1 MRDYNRLSD
10 PTPLTPEPPFACR
23 DPAMTSPRPPYPG
36 ERFRR
41 QLADLL
47 NTWVE
52 QGLIEPA
59 QRDRL
64 REYYQLESLQR
75 SAGGRFA
82 LVLLLF
88 GAVLVGLGVIS
99 FVAANWA
106 AIPRWARAWGCLALM
121 VGLQVAGFQ
130 VWQQGSRRLGSAL
143 LIAGELTLG
152 ACIGLM
158 AQWVQLGG
166 SAAGLFWA
174 WGMGSLAMAYSLRHS
189 PSGVLACVLL
199 GSGMVADFWDWG
211 PVNFLYLYPW
221 LALGLLVS
229 LAYWCCSRWVFALA
243 VVNFGLALQG
253 LANRLGS
260 SFPSLTLWHLL
271 GVAVVWG
278 LALWH
283 QRHDPWIRQVSTEGR
298 DQELPGELEQGLD
311 LAPTAQNLAL
321 LGLGVLLYVWSFWG
335 TWLVDLPADP
345 LLDAGDPWAGLS
357 AAGLLLLAGW
367 GWWQG
372 WQEKGS
378 QPIGV
383 WLEDATVLVSLL
395 GLGLLVGVSSLLSP
409 NSTDGL
415 AFGFFAHWIVTLLLL
430 GLSAVLC
437 WEGLQQGRRGRFWQG
452 LLGLTLVVLTRFFE
466 YPTGLLVKS
475 VALVACGIGV
485 IWLGLKFERRIFSR
499 L

>member
-1 MRDYNRLSD
+1 VRDYNRLSD

-47 NTWVE
+47 DAWVE

-130 VWQQGSRRLGSAL
+130 VWQQGSQRLGSAL

-174 WGMGSLAMAYSLRHS
+174 WGMGSLAMAYGLRHS

-199 GSGMVADFWDWG
+199 GLGMVADFVDWG
-211 PVNFLYLYPW
+211 TVNFLYPW
-221 LALGLLVS
+221 LTLGLLVP

-253 LANRLGS
+253 LAERLGS
-260 SFPSLTLWHLL
+260 SFQGLTLLHLL

-278 LALWH
+278 LGLWH
-283 QRHDPWIRQVSTEGR
+283 QRHKPWLSRVLTEGR
-298 DQELPGELEQGLD
+298 DPELPGELEQGLD

-321 LGLGVLLYVWSFWG
+321 LGLGVLLYVWSFVG
-335 TWLVDLPADP
+335 TWVDLSEDP
-345 LLDAGDPWAGLS
+345 LWNVGDPWASLS
-357 AAGLLLLAGW
+357 AVGLLLLTGW

-372 WQEKGS
+372 WQEKRS
-378 QPIGV
+378 QPV
-383 WLEDATVLVSLL
+383 SSWLKDAAVLISLVALALLL
-395 GLGLLVGVSSLLSP
+395 GIGSAVPLNVTAGAALVL
-409 NSTDGL
+409 
-415 AFGFFAHWIVTLLLL
+415 FAPWIVTLLLL

-466 YPTGLLVKS
+466 YPTRLLAKS
-475 VALVACGIGV
+475 VALVVCGIGV
-485 IWLGLKFERRIFSR
+485 IWIGLKFERRIFSR
-499 L
+499 S

>member
-1 MRDYNRLSD
+1 
-10 PTPLTPEPPFACR
+10 
-23 DPAMTSPRPPYPG
+23 MTSPRPPYPS

-75 SAGGRFA
+75 SAEGRFA
-82 LVLLLF
+82 LVLLL

-106 AIPRWARAWGCLALM
+106 AIPRWVRAWGCLALM

-199 GSGMVADFWDWG
+199 GSGMVADLVDWG
-211 PVNFLYLYPW
+211 PVNFLHLYPW
-221 LALGLLVS
+221 LTLGLLVP

-243 VVNFGLALQG
+243 LVNFGLAMQG
-253 LANRLGS
+253 LASRLGS
-260 SFPSLTLWHLL
+260 FFPRSLLWHLL
-271 GVAVVWG
+271 GVAVV
-278 LALWH
+278 
-283 QRHDPWIRQVSTEGR
+283 
-298 DQELPGELEQGLD
+298 
-311 LAPTAQNLAL
+311 
-321 LGLGVLLYVWSFWG
+321 
-335 TWLVDLPADP
+335 
-345 LLDAGDPWAGLS
+345 
-357 AAGLLLLAGW
+357 
-367 GWWQG
+367 
-372 WQEKGS
+372 
-378 QPIGV
+378 
-383 WLEDATVLVSLL
+383 
-395 GLGLLVGVSSLLSP
+395 
-409 NSTDGL
+409 
-415 AFGFFAHWIVTLLLL
+415 
-430 GLSAVLC
+430 
-437 WEGLQQGRRGRFWQG
+437 
-452 LLGLTLVVLTRFFE
+452 
-466 YPTGLLVKS
+466 
-475 VALVACGIGV
+475 
-485 IWLGLKFERRIFSR
+485 
-499 L
+499 